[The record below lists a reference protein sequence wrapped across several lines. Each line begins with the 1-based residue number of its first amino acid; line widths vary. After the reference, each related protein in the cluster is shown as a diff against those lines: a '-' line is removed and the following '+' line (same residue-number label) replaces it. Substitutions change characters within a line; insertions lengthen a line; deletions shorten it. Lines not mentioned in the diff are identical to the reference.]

1 MRDREQRLGWIER
14 LIGASYHGPE
24 RNNALVVP
32 TSTGNLAVAFSSIV
46 EVVPA
51 SRVQPL
57 ALLPDTYC
65 GVLTQGNTIAPII
78 DASEDG
84 LAGCGAPGHVV
95 LVEGSGCVF
104 GLRFGGAPFV
114 VDLNEV
120 EHVDLEIVRGKALP
134 AGPLP
139 LLDVDAVAAALLALD

>member
-32 TSTGNLAVAFSSIV
+32 TPTGNLAVAFSSIV

-78 DASEDG
+78 DASEEG
-84 LAGCGAPGHVV
+84 LAGLADHGYAACG
-95 LVEGSGCVF
+95 L
-104 GLRFGGAPFV
+104 
-114 VDLNEV
+114 
-120 EHVDLEIVRGKALP
+120 ALP
-134 AGPLP
+134 RPQEVFACLNRLRG
-139 LLDVDAVAAALLALD
+139 